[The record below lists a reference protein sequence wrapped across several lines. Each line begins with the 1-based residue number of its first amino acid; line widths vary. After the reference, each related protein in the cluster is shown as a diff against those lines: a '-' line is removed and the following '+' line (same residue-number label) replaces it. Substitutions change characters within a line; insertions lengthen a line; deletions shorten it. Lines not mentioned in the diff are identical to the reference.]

1 MKFPSRRT
9 GALPGPAK
17 FLVAAGL
24 LFASACS
31 EAPDPIAAPPLGLA
45 QAGPGSAAFQA
56 TSAYAPGRV
65 LARFQ
70 PGARAGDIAVANGAA
85 IRGEVAFGIQM
96 LSVPEGR
103 EVAVSNALGRNPNVV
118 WAEPDFIR
126 TVNIPCDNGTGNCG
140 APDDPYLGY
149 KWDLHNDGTINN
161 SLGDDLGSSGNPDA
175 DMDWLEA
182 YDHLDGDHGGTA
194 VLGIMDTGI
203 LANHVDLQGRV
214 VAQYDFHDDDP
225 DATDDNGH
233 GTHVAGIAVGRGN
246 DGAGVP
252 GVAWGSGIDLVIA
265 KVCGPISPPI
275 FGQRYGCYN
284 SSTAAGVEWAVL
296 QGANV
301 LNLSLGGSS
310 ASQAEQDALSA
321 ARTANVLP
329 VCAAGNDGG
338 AVSFPAALASCVAV
352 SATDWNDDLATYSNF
367 GSQVELSAPGGD
379 SESADGY
386 SYILSSYNSSSTGY
400 VFMAGTS
407 MASPQV
413 AGLATLLHALGVTG
427 AEAKLDRMKQ
437 TADDLGSSGDDDLF
451 GAGRV
456 NVYAAVT
463 NTTGG
468 GGGNTPPNVDPVAAF
483 SGGPCT
489 VDVACALTDES
500 TDTDGSV
507 VAWDWDFG
515 GGNSSTAQD
524 PTYTW
529 TAAGSF
535 DVTLTVTDDD
545 GGTHSVTQPVTVEA
559 GDPPP
564 TGGIV
569 VTLTADKDKGQHLVI
584 VEWSGAAGPVDIW
597 RDGGLVQ
604 EGVGSGSGSYPDAT
618 GNRGGITYTY
628 RVCEAGSNTCTEQS
642 VTY

>member
-1 MKFPSRRT
+1 MTFPSRRT

-17 FLVAAGL
+17 SLVAIAL
-24 LFASACS
+24 LVASACA
-31 EAPDPIAAPPLGLA
+31 EAPDPIAAPPVGLSE
-45 QAGPGSAAFQA
+45 AGPAAAAFQS
-56 TSAYAPGRV
+56 TDAYAPGRV

-70 PGARAGDIAVANGAA
+70 PGARAGDIAAANGASV
-85 IRGEVAFGIQM
+85 RGEVAFGIQM
-96 LSVPEGR
+96 LSVPAGR

-182 YDHLDGDHGGTA
+182 YDHLGGDHGGTA

-225 DATDDNGH
+225 DAIDDDGH
-233 GTHVAGIAVGRGN
+233 GTHVAGIAAGLGN
-246 DGAGVP
+246 NGNGVP

-284 SSTAAGVEWAVL
+284 SSTAAGVEWAV
-296 QGANV
+296 QRGANV

-338 AVSFPAALASCVAV
+338 SVSYPAALASCVAV

-468 GGGNTPPNVDPVAAF
+468 GGGNPPPNVDPVAAF

-569 VTLTADKDKGQHLVI
+569 VTLTADKDKGRHLVI
-584 VEWSGAAGPVDIW
+584 VEWTGAAGPVDIW
-597 RDGGLVQ
+597 RDGDLVQ

-628 RVCEAGSNTCTEQS
+628 RVCEAGSDTCTTES

>member
-338 AVSFPAALASCVAV
+338 AVSYPAALASCVAV

-515 GGNSSTAQD
+515 QD